1 MVQALGKALGRE
13 PKIKWA
19 PMQPGDV
26 QHTYADLNKSERM
39 LGYRP
44 RTTFSE
50 GLRRFA
56 LWLEDPDESKR

>member
-1 MVQALGKALGRE
+1 
-13 PKIKWA
+13 
-19 PMQPGDV
+19 MQPGDV